1 MSQRPDQLPVSYW
14 HATFPPPVPEE
25 SLPAGTDVAVI
36 GGGML
41 GVWTAYWLARQ
52 GVDVTLIERE
62 VISWGAT
69 GRNGGFLTGGG
80 ALSYRSAIDSFGR
93 DAARAI
99 WTVSAD
105 GRALAQDVIG
115 REEIDCD
122 FRMPGIMSLAL
133 FEADLDRKRSNVALL
148 HEDGFTAELLD
159 REDVQDV
166 VRTPL
171 GEEIAGGVL
180 APDGGLLHSGRYLA
194 GLAAAAKRHGARICQ
209 ADVTGITSTESGAT
223 VSTASGDVEAQRV
236 VIAVNAWTDTLVP
249 GLAGRIVP
257 VRGQILAY
265 EPVEPVFETGVGTDI
280 TPTGEYWQQAT
291 DGSIVIGG
299 CRADAPNGDVDVREM
314 RPTPDV
320 TAKIEGV
327 IPRLFPDLAGL
338 RVARRWAGLMAFTS
352 DYVPVADAAPEMPNV
367 WVGGGFCGHGMPF
380 GPRIGQLLADAAM
393 SGQTPEALHPFRA
406 NRESL
411 TLLSAS
417 DTRQETDVIPQAE

>member
-1 MSQRPDQLPVSYW
+1 PVSYW

-80 ALSYRSAIDSFGR
+80 ALSCRSAIDSFGR

-133 FEADLDRKRSNVALL
+133 SEADLDRKRSNVALL

-209 ADVTGITSTESGAT
+209 ADVTEITSTESGAT

-236 VIAVNAWTDTLVP
+236 VVAVNAWTDTLVP

-265 EPVEPVFETGVGTDI
+265 EPVEPVFETGVGADI

-352 DYVPVADAAPEMPNV
+352 DYVPV
-367 WVGGGFCGHGMPF
+367 
-380 GPRIGQLLADAAM
+380 
-393 SGQTPEALHPFRA
+393 
-406 NRESL
+406 
-411 TLLSAS
+411 
-417 DTRQETDVIPQAE
+417 

>member
-1 MSQRPDQLPVSYW
+1 MAQRPDELPVSYW

-25 SLPAGTDVAVI
+25 TLPAGTDVAVV

-80 ALSYRSAIDSFGR
+80 ALGYRSAIETFGR
-93 DAARAI
+93 ETARAI
-99 WTVSAD
+99 WTISAD
-105 GRALAQDVIG
+105 GRALAQEVIEG
-115 REEIDCD
+115 EEIDCD

-133 FEADLDRKRSNVALL
+133 SEPDLAGMRANVELL
-148 HEDGFTAELLD
+148 HEDGFRGDLLD
-159 REDVQDV
+159 RGEVQEL

-194 GLAAAAKRHGARICQ
+194 GLAAAATRHGARICQ
-209 ADVTGITSTESGAT
+209 ADVTAITPTGNGVT
-223 VSTASGDVEAQRV
+223 VSTPDGDIVAQRV
-236 VIAVNAWTDTLVP
+236 VVAANAWTDALVP
-249 GLAGRIVP
+249 GLAGRVVP

-265 EPVEPVFETGVGTDI
+265 EPVEPVFGTGVGTDV
-280 TPTGEYWQQAT
+280 TPTGEYWQQT
-291 DGSIVIGG
+291 MDGSIVIGG
-299 CRADAPNGDVDVREM
+299 CRAEAPNGDVGVREM

-320 TAKIEGV
+320 TSKIEGV
-327 IPRLFPDLAGL
+327 IPRLFPGLSGL

-352 DYVPVADAAPEMPNV
+352 DYVPVVDAAPGMPNT

-380 GPRIGQLLADAAM
+380 GPRMGQLLAEAAV
-393 SGQTPEALHPFRA
+393 SGVTPEALHPFRA
-406 NRESL
+406 DRASL
-411 TLLSAS
+411 TLL
-417 DTRQETDVIPQAE
+417 